1 MRLSDQEITSQA
13 AIEAI
18 IEEAKFCRLGL
29 VDGDQPYVVPLLFGY
44 QDKTLYFH
52 CALEGR
58 KIDIIKK
65 NPKVCFEVDVST
77 KLIGAEEAC
86 SWDLIYKSVIGFG
99 KAYLV
104 EDLDEKKKGFRIL
117 MAHYSSKTYHIPDKD
132 IEESGIIRMDIEEMT
147 GKHSET

>member
-86 SWDLIYKSVIGFG
+86 SWDLKYKSVIGFG